1 MKNAEYILFLRKGK
15 AKTINNVGS
24 KTVHEFDNI
33 IGNKLHP
40 TQKPLQLME
49 LYITNS
55 SNIGDVVLDPF
66 MGVGSTGLAA
76 LKNDRKF
83 IGFEIDKKYYDIAEK
98 RLEEYK

>member
-1 MKNAEYILFLRKGK
+1 MKNAEYILFLRKEK
-15 AKTINNVGS
+15 AKTINNAGS

-33 IGNKLHP
+33 IGNKSHP
-40 TQKPLQLME
+40 TEKPIELME

-66 MGVGSTGLAA
+66 MGAGSTGLAA